1 VSSTI
6 ASHEVARYFKETT
19 PFALRDRSRLSGP
32 DLGFADTRELAWQGA
47 ALCAETDPEAFFPEA
62 GQPARAAKRVCDA
75 CPVRAECL
83 EYAVANGV
91 MFGIWGGLTERERRP
106 LGAQHL
112 DLPVARAGGLAA

>member
-19 PFALRDRSRLSGP
+19 PFALRDRSRPVGP

-47 ALCAETDPEAFFPEA
+47 ALCAETDPEAFFVEK
-62 GQPARAAKRVCDA
+62 GGSSRPAKKVCAA

-83 EYAVANGV
+83 KYAVANGV
-91 MFGIWGGLTERERRP
+91 AFGIWGGLTERERRRFGP
-106 LGAQHL
+106 QHL
-112 DLPVARAGGLAA
+112 DLPPAREKGLTA